1 MTPVGGGLPP
11 PTLEGILLFQR
22 EARRNLVP
30 SKHKKFQLDQRGK
43 GSVSTALIGA
53 QLTGK
58 ALPLGEL
65 AFLTRGG
72 CRVESS
78 ITPAGPRARAGSDQG
93 GLPGEVELTQV
104 SKAK

>member
-1 MTPVGGGLPP
+1 M
-11 PTLEGILLFQR
+11 LFQR
-22 EARRNLVP
+22 EAPRNLVL

-65 AFLTRGG
+65 AFLTQGG

-78 ITPAGPRARAGSDQG
+78 ITPAGQVGRRARARSEQG